1 MLVTAKVTIDVD
13 PKKYREEYD
22 CTSTETAAKVRED
35 IQEFADYA
43 VKNQFYKV
51 LGIGRDEAQNAFL
64 AEHPDQSPMST
75 PND

>member
-13 PKKYREEYD
+13 PKKYREEYG
-22 CTSTETAAKVRED
+22 CSSTETAAKVRED
-35 IQEFADYA
+35 IQEFADFT

-51 LGIGRDEAQNAFL
+51 LRIGRDEAQAEFL
-64 AEHPDQSPMST
+64 AENPEQTPMSG

>member
-1 MLVTAKVTIDVD
+1 MLVTAKVTLDVD
-13 PKKYREEYD
+13 PKKYREEYGT
-22 CTSTETAAKVRED
+22 TSTETAAKIRED
-35 IQEFADYA
+35 VQEFADYT

-64 AEHPDQSPMST
+64 AENPDSSPMAS